1 MLLPYLFNIIQ
12 GDKKLTKSEISD
24 ETYITL
30 KTPVYIGVM
39 IFIVGCAISIY
50 GVYNQVNNNSD
61 LIENK
66 VSVVEYRH
74 DRKIDSIADSQYR
87 RDARHDFEAII
98 ENLEILT
105 KRKIKGSSYYNR
117 DDKE

>member
-1 MLLPYLFNIIQ
+1 MLLPYLFNITQ
-12 GDKKLTKSEISD
+12 GDKKLIKSEISD

-30 KTPVYIGVM
+30 KTPVYISVM

-50 GVYNQVNNNSD
+50 GVYNQVNNNSE
-61 LIENK
+61 LIESK
-66 VSVVEYRH
+66 VSVVEYRN

-87 RDARHDFEAII
+87 RDARHDFEIII

-105 KRKIKGSSYYNR
+105 NQKLKGSSYYNR
-117 DDKE
+117 DDNK